1 MRLDISGFAR
11 GGRAQS
17 HASVLRLCE
26 DVERMGFDGI
36 WFNEFH
42 FQNPPQ
48 AYPSTLILASAILA
62 RTQRLR
68 VGTSIVVTP
77 LYHPFLLAEEVAQL
91 HWQSGGRIDLGI
103 GRGTHPATLAALGIA
118 AESTRARFEDSYRI
132 MRDAW
137 TSGARI
143 EEGACWPASEVSVGP
158 LLPGETVP
166 VYVAGTSRDTLGFAA
181 REGLPLLLS
190 LDPPEVGQ
198 LATYQAILEEEGHAC
213 RLRASQLSRYV
224 CIAPTTVQAM
234 GKLDEL
240 VPRLFERRVA
250 SAKAAGRSTDQIV
263 MPDRQTAMA
272 RQVIA
277 GSPDDCVA
285 QLKALAAVTGI
296 DAMRL
301 VFNGNGIVDMAAA
314 LADMEF
320 FGREVLPA
328 LRPA

>member
-11 GGRAQS
+11 GGRAES
-17 HASVLRLCE
+17 HASMLQLCE

-48 AYPSTLILASAILA
+48 AYPSTLMLASAILA

-91 HWQSGGRIDLGI
+91 HWQSGGRFDLGI
-103 GRGTHPATLAALGIA
+103 GRGTHPATLAALGIPG
-118 AESTRARFEDSYRI
+118 ESTRDRFEQSFRI

-137 TSGARI
+137 TTGVRI
-143 EEGACWPASEVSVGP
+143 EEGACWPASEIAVGP
-158 LLPGETVP
+158 LLAGETVP
-166 VYVAGTSRDTLGFAA
+166 VYVAGNSRDTLGFAA

-198 LATYQAILEEEGHAC
+198 LATYKAIREEEGYAC
-213 RLRASQLSRYV
+213 CLRASQLSRYV
-224 CIAPTTVQAM
+224 CIAPTTAQAM

-277 GSPDDCVA
+277 GSPDDCVT
-285 QLKALAAVTGI
+285 QLEALATSTGI
-296 DAMRL
+296 DAVRL
-301 VFNGNGIVDMAAA
+301 VFNGNGIVDMPAAT
-314 LADMEF
+314 ADMEL

>member
-1 MRLDISGFAR
+1 MRLDIAGFFR
-11 GGRAQS
+11 GGRSES
-17 HASVLRLCE
+17 HERVLYLCE
-26 DVERMGFDGI
+26 QVERIGFDGI

-42 FQNPPQ
+42 FQDPPQ
-48 AYPSTLILASAILA
+48 AYPSTLMLASAILA

-77 LYHPFLLAEEVAQL
+77 LYHPLLLAEQVAQL
-91 HWQSGGRIDLGI
+91 HWQSGGRFDLGI

-118 AESTRARFEDSYRI
+118 ADSTRDRFEQSYRI

-137 TSGARI
+137 TNGTRI
-143 EEGACWPASEVSVGP
+143 EEGACWPACEVTVGP
-158 LLPGETVP
+158 LLAGETVP
-166 VYVAGTSRDTLGFAA
+166 VYVAGSSRDTLGFAA

-190 LDPPEVGQ
+190 LDPPEGGQ
-198 LATYQAILEEEGHAC
+198 LATYRAILGEESHAC

-224 CIAPTTVQAM
+224 CIAPTTAQAM
-234 GKLDEL
+234 ARLDDL
-240 VPRLFERRVA
+240 VPRLFERRMA
-250 SAKAAGRSTDQIV
+250 SAKAAGRPTDQIV

-277 GSPDDCVA
+277 GAPDDCVA
-285 QLKALAAVTGI
+285 QLKALATSTGI
-296 DAMRL
+296 EAVRL
-301 VFNGNGIVDMAAA
+301 VFNGNGIVEMPAAIADMA
-314 LADMEF
+314 L

>member
-11 GGRAQS
+11 GGRTES
-17 HASVLRLCE
+17 HERVLGLCE
-26 DVERMGFDGI
+26 LVERLGFDGI

-42 FQNPPQ
+42 FQDPPQ
-48 AYPSTLILASAILA
+48 AYPSTLMLASAIFA

-91 HWQSGGRIDLGI
+91 HWQSGGRFDLGM
-103 GRGTHPATLAALGIA
+103 GRGTHPSTLSALGIP
-118 AESTRARFEDSYRI
+118 AESTRDRFEQSYRI

-137 TSGARI
+137 MVGARI
-143 EEGACWPASEVSVGP
+143 GEGACWPASEVSVGP
-158 LLPGETVP
+158 LLAGETVP

-190 LDPPEVGQ
+190 LDPPEAGQ
-198 LATYQAILEEEGHAC
+198 LATYQAILDEEGHAS

-224 CIAPTTVQAM
+224 CIAPTTALAM
-234 GKLDEL
+234 AKLDEL
-240 VPRLFERRVA
+240 VPRLFERRLA
-250 SAKAAGRSTDQIV
+250 SAKAAGRPTDQIV
-263 MPDRQTAMA
+263 MSDRQTAMA

-277 GSPDDCVA
+277 GSPDDCLA
-285 QLKALAAVTGI
+285 QLKALATDTGI
-296 DAMRL
+296 DAVRL

-314 LADMEF
+314 IADMEL

-328 LRPA
+328 LRN

>member
-1 MRLDISGFAR
+1 MRLDIAGF
-11 GGRAQS
+11 GGRSES
-17 HASVLRLCE
+17 HERVLHLCE
-26 DVERMGFDGI
+26 QVERIGFDGI

-42 FQNPPQ
+42 FQDPPQ
-48 AYPSTLILASAILA
+48 AYPSTLLLASAILE

-77 LYHPFLLAEEVAQL
+77 LYHPLLLAEQVAQL
-91 HWQSGGRIDLGI
+91 HWQSGGRFDLGI

-118 AESTRARFEDSYRI
+118 ADSTRDRFEQSYRI

-137 TSGARI
+137 TNGTRI
-143 EEGACWPASEVSVGP
+143 EEGGCWPACEVTVGP
-158 LLPGETVP
+158 LLAGETVP
-166 VYVAGTSRDTLGFAA
+166 VYVAGSSRDTLGFAA

-190 LDPPEVGQ
+190 LDPPEGGQ
-198 LATYQAILEEEGHAC
+198 LATYRAILGEESHAC

-224 CIAPTTVQAM
+224 CIAPTTAQAM
-234 GKLDEL
+234 ARLDDL
-240 VPRLFERRVA
+240 VPRLFERRMA
-250 SAKAAGRSTDQIV
+250 SAKAAGRPTDQIV

-277 GSPDDCVA
+277 GAPDDCVA
-285 QLKALAAVTGI
+285 QLKALATSTGI
-296 DAMRL
+296 EAVRL
-301 VFNGNGIVDMAAA
+301 VFNGNGIVEMPAAIADMA
-314 LADMEF
+314 L